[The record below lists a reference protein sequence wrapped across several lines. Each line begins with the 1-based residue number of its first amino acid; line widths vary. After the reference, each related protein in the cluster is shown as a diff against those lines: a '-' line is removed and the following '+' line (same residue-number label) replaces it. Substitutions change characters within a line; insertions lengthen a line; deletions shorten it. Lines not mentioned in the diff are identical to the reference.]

1 MSKVQY
7 PGKFS
12 LIKPNMDFHKYHYTY
27 ERSFHIME
35 LSARYKIPRLLHTD
49 FSPYLVWCV
58 RKEGFLSSITLSGPL
73 ARLANGVIIQL
84 SYSVVFAEETLA
96 GNVPGQFFATRLKE
110 ATGIVASV
118 QEHEE
123 DEQSVNTHKVLS
135 SRTWEIVGIVHS

>member
-1 MSKVQY
+1 
-7 PGKFS
+7 
-12 LIKPNMDFHKYHYTY
+12 
-27 ERSFHIME
+27 
-35 LSARYKIPRLLHTD
+35 
-49 FSPYLVWCV
+49 
-58 RKEGFLSSITLSGPL
+58 L